1 MYLKVLHIL
10 HGKRFCQPEL
20 MGFLIKVEASEQ
32 ERLFSKVAKTFSY
45 LYLPS
50 YKYILSKY
58 AQTLIYLPKTKC

>member
-1 MYLKVLHIL
+1 MDLKVLHIL

-50 YKYILSKY
+50 YKYIF
-58 AQTLIYLPKTKC
+58 